1 MKFYDKSKMSIFWW
15 KFNFKGSK
23 EIIFRMGHVTI
34 GLHML
39 HSVNFWLDL
48 KIESKNIRIFQIV
61 DSTSK
66 TDKNIEISF
75 FKNIKK
81 WTCEADFQGWKKV
94 IFITQIWG
102 HFKVQFQTQNNL
114 WWKNIT
120 VISWIFVNDILEGT
134 LLLTSRFRSGQ
145 EPDRKFHFWM
155 F

>member
-94 IFITQIWG
+94 IFITKCGDIWKFN
-102 HFKVQFQTQNNL
+102 FKL
-114 WWKNIT
+114 KIT
-120 VISWIFVNDILEGT
+120 SKKYNRNFVNIREWYLRGNF
-134 LLLTSRFRSGQ
+134 TSDKSVPVRPRA
-145 EPDRKFHFWM
+145 W
-155 F
+155 